1 MLHPSGFWVLLL
13 QDRKTSQLE
22 DAMSLGKYLK
32 WNGSFFEQLFV
43 LGNVLSYEGLEIDKT
58 KS

>member
-1 MLHPSGFWVLLL
+1 MENLLHPSGFWVSLLL
-13 QDRKTSQLE
+13 DKTTSWLE

-43 LGNVLSYEGLEIDKT
+43 PGKCFKLRGSRD
-58 KS
+58 